1 MNNTDFIA
9 DFDIEELE
17 DRLEAIGITP
27 YGIDPNCT
35 GCCSTSCGGGGG
47 GGGSPTCSGCTS
59 YSPQCPFALGPTP
72 KSLTH

>member
-35 GCCSTSCGGGGG
+35 GCCSKFVILAI
-47 GGGSPTCSGCTS
+47 P
-59 YSPQCPFALGPTP
+59 PLPVALRKCWMRINMKPW
-72 KSLTH
+72 